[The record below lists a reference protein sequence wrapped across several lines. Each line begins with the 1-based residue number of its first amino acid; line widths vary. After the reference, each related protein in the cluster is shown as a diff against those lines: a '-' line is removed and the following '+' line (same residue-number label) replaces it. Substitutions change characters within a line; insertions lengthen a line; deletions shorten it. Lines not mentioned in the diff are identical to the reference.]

1 LIVSLINID
10 LASGFKITGENKI
23 IKTIKIY
30 KMKKLLTLVLLF
42 TVIAINAQE
51 KSKNKKVT
59 IKVSGIC
66 DMCKSRIEK
75 AAFKTK
81 GVKSAE
87 WNSESQNLSLVINE
101 RKTDVLTIQKS
112 MADIGHDTEGV
123 QATKEAYNN
132 LHGCCKYE
140 RTFGVENSCAK
151 NCTKPCC
158 KDKAKKSCCSS
169 KAVKTSCTDKK

>member
-1 LIVSLINID
+1 
-10 LASGFKITGENKI
+10 
-23 IKTIKIY
+23 
-30 KMKKLLTLVLLF
+30 MKKLITLVLLF
-42 TVIAINAQE
+42 AVIGINAQE
-51 KSKNKKVT
+51 KSKSKKVA

-87 WNSESQNLSLVINE
+87 WNSENQSLSLIINE
-101 RKTDVLTIQKS
+101 RKTDVLTVQKN
-112 MADIGHDTEGV
+112 MAAIGHDTEAV
-123 QATKEAYNN
+123 QATNDAYNN

-140 RTFGVENSCAK
+140 RTFGVKNSCVE

-158 KDKAKKSCCSS
+158 KDKVKKGCCSS
-169 KAVKTSCTDKK
+169 KAVKTSCATKK